1 VKVSSAVKVS
11 RTTFTFT
18 FTFNCHPGKTHT
30 DELGCGNALMI
41 INIALRQ
48 NSTPIPQLSNTVTKR
63 KQKHRRA
70 GGNRGVPTDP
80 QQGYIETVCMQCSLL
95 RECTVRCNKWVK
107 IAVEER
113 PYRIRHATCKHS

>member
-1 VKVSSAVKVS
+1 MKVSSAVKVS

-48 NSTPIPQLSNTVTKR
+48 NSTPIPQLSNTVGHETQTETQTCR
-63 KQKHRRA
+63 GQPGRTDGPAAGLHRDRVHA
-70 GGNRGVPTDP
+70 
-80 QQGYIETVCMQCSLL
+80 MF
-95 RECTVRCNKWVK
+95 
-107 IAVEER
+107 IA
-113 PYRIRHATCKHS
+113 S